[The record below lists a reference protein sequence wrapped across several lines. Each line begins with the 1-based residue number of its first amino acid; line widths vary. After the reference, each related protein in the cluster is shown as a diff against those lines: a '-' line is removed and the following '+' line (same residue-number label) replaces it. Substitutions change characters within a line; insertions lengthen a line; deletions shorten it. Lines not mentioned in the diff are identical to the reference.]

1 MLQTFCPSAAAPA
14 SQARTTS
21 ARSVVDDVAAVW
33 PAMEDAISHSSL
45 DSAADEFVVVNAEP
59 RLKIANNGDV
69 NDLKSKLNEVLHD
82 DTTTS
87 PPGGSSGDKMSE
99 KVSGP
104 PVTQECSSTPP
115 TSGGGDESVKETSQE
130 FPETDGTK
138 TGKSFTYHLSGH
150 LSGIRHCS
158 DL

>member
-1 MLQTFCPSAAAPA
+1 MFVLQTFSHSAAGPA

-33 PAMEDAISHSSL
+33 LAMEDAISHSSL

-82 DTTTS
+82 DTTS
-87 PPGGSSGDKMSE
+87 PSGSSSGDKMSE
-99 KVSGP
+99 KVGGT
-104 PVTQECSSTPP
+104 PVTQECSSMPP
-115 TSGGGDESVKETSQE
+115 TSGGGDDNVKETGQE
-130 FPETDGTK
+130 PPETDGTK
-138 TGKSFTYHLSGH
+138 TGKTGKRYKYHLICS
-150 LSGIRHCS
+150 SIRN
-158 DL
+158 